1 MISDSI
7 GETTLRVAKAVAYQF
22 PYVHILLH
30 KYVFISTSS
39 RLQGVLQEA
48 KNHQAKEAE
57 SFCIMNNLHFF
68 NLSPPFTQVVS
79 QLTGK
84 TSQTIGAQ
92 NELNHEYFDRINAVE
107 FAMRYADGKEPK
119 IFIEAD
125 IILLAVSHPSK
136 TPLNVDVKT
145 FRGYYHCH
153 C

>member
-1 MISDSI
+1 MY
-7 GETTLRVAKAVAYQF
+7 RH
-22 PYVHILLH
+22 PLLKWYH
-30 KYVFISTSS
+30 
-39 RLQGVLQEA
+39 
-48 KNHQAKEAE
+48 
-57 SFCIMNNLHFF
+57 NL
-68 NLSPPFTQVVS
+68 PE
-79 QLTGK
+79 K

-92 NELNHEYFDRINAVE
+92 NELNHEYFDRNNAVE